1 VPTQTQATV
10 SEHPR
15 YFFLKD
21 EFPLNEVVIVSQAE
35 LCWQVRSQ
43 HVISTMIDDLLK
55 QLRATVADDTTL
67 PEATKADLIRHVEAM
82 EAQTSAFSAGSDSE
96 EAESEKPVLE
106 QLVTSVE
113 GLEASH
119 PEITTIVNRLA
130 NTLGNMGI

>member
-1 VPTQTQATV
+1 
-10 SEHPR
+10 
-15 YFFLKD
+15 
-21 EFPLNEVVIVSQAE
+21 
-35 LCWQVRSQ
+35 
-43 HVISTMIDDLLK
+43 MIDDLLK

-82 EAQTSAFSAGSDSE
+82 EARTSAFSAGSDSE

>member
-1 VPTQTQATV
+1 
-10 SEHPR
+10 
-15 YFFLKD
+15 
-21 EFPLNEVVIVSQAE
+21 
-35 LCWQVRSQ
+35 
-43 HVISTMIDDLLK
+43 MIEDLLK
-55 QLRATVADDTTL
+55 QLRATVAEDTTL

-82 EAQTSAFSAGSDSE
+82 EVQTSAFSTDTSSSE
-96 EAESEKPVLE
+96 VESEKPVLE

>member
-1 VPTQTQATV
+1 VLPKTQATV
-10 SEHPR
+10 LDDPSNR
-15 YFFLKD
+15 LKIHRKA
-21 EFPLNEVVIVSQAE
+21 LNEIVLYSKAE
-35 LCWQVRSQ
+35 LYWQVQSQ
-43 HVISTMIDDLLK
+43 HLISPMIEDLLK
-55 QLRATVADDTTL
+55 QLRATVAEDTTL

-82 EAQTSAFSAGSDSE
+82 EAQTSAFSTDASSLE
-96 EAESEKPVLE
+96 IESEKPVLD